1 MIKNRVPIPNYSR
14 YKIDLNTSFIYNKSG
29 KRMSTHINKSGYRQI
44 SLINDRGGRRQVKVE
59 PLVLKLLRS
68 NENRSDEE
76 KILILYFEHLNKY
89 TINDHTVKWIGR
101 IQREDPS
108 LNTASVRLVIHK
120 LQTGE

>member
-14 YKIDLNTSFIYNKSG
+14 YKIDLDTSFIYNKSG